1 MSRVALYPGS
11 FDPMT
16 NGHLSIIQRGLETF
30 DGLIVAI
37 ANNTKK
43 QPLFS
48 VEERK
53 EMILSAIGHDP
64 RVEVTSFQGLMV
76 DYARKRGISI
86 VLRGLRAVSDFEYEF
101 QLANMNRK
109 LNSKVDTVFMMTG
122 EDYFYISSQLVR
134 EVAMFGGDLDGLVPD
149 PVLHALQRKFASA
162 IDEARARAGAPPKEK
177 EKP

>member
-1 MSRVALYPGS
+1 MKRVALYPGS

-16 NGHLSIIQRGLETF
+16 NGHLSIIHRGLKTF

-37 ANNTKK
+37 ANNSKK
-43 QPLFS
+43 TPVFT

-53 EMILSAIGHDP
+53 EMIRAAVGDDP
-64 RVEVTSFQGLMV
+64 RVEIASFQGLMV
-76 DYARKRGISI
+76 DYARKRGVTI

-109 LNSKVDTVFMMTG
+109 LDPGVDTVFMMTG

-134 EVAMFGGDLDGLVPD
+134 EVASLGGNLDGLVPE
-149 PVLHALQRKFASA
+149 PVQRALREKYAEQVARRAKERK
-162 IDEARARAGAPPKEK
+162 
-177 EKP
+177 

>member
-1 MSRVALYPGS
+1 MKRVALYPGS

-16 NGHLSIIQRGLETF
+16 NGHLSIIHRGLKTF
-30 DGLIVAI
+30 DGLVVAI

-43 QPLFS
+43 TPLFS

-53 EMILSAIGHDP
+53 QMILDAIGHDP

-76 DYARKRGISI
+76 NYARERGLNI

-109 LNSKVDTVFMMTG
+109 LDPSVDTVFMMTG

-134 EVAMFGGDLDGLVPD
+134 EVATFGGNLQGLVPD
-149 PVLHALQRKFASA
+149 SVVHALKGKF
-162 IDEARARAGAPPKEK
+162 KTQK
-177 EKP
+177 

>member
-1 MSRVALYPGS
+1 MKRVALYPGS

-16 NGHLSIIQRGLETF
+16 HGHLSIIHRGLKTF
-30 DGLIVAI
+30 DGLVVAI

-43 QPLFS
+43 TPLFS

-53 EMILSAIGHDP
+53 QMILDAIGHDP
-64 RVEVTSFQGLMV
+64 RVEVASFQGLMV
-76 DYARKRGISI
+76 NYARERGINI

-109 LNSKVDTVFMMTG
+109 LDPSVDTVFMMTG

-134 EVAMFGGDLDGLVPD
+134 EVATFGGNLEGLVPD
-149 PVLHALQRKFASA
+149 PVAKALR
-162 IDEARARAGAPPKEK
+162 EK
-177 EKP
+177 LPQKRP

>member
-1 MSRVALYPGS
+1 MKRVALYPGS

-16 NGHLSIIQRGLETF
+16 NGHLSIIHRGLKTF
-30 DGLIVAI
+30 DGLVVAI

-43 QPLFS
+43 TPLFS

-53 EMILSAIGHDP
+53 QMILDAIGHDP
-64 RVEVTSFQGLMV
+64 RVEVASFQGLMV
-76 DYARKRGISI
+76 NYARERGLNI

-109 LNSKVDTVFMMTG
+109 LDPSVDTVFMMTG

-134 EVAMFGGDLDGLVPD
+134 EVATFGGNLDGLVPHS
-149 PVLHALQRKFASA
+149 V
-162 IDEARARAGAPPKEK
+162 AGALRSKFVQK
-177 EKP
+177 RS

>member
-1 MSRVALYPGS
+1 MKRVALYPGS

-16 NGHLSIIQRGLETF
+16 HGHLSIIHRGLKTF
-30 DGLIVAI
+30 DGLVVAI

-43 QPLFS
+43 SPLFS

-53 EMILSAIGHDP
+53 QMILDAIGHDP

-76 DYARKRGISI
+76 NYARKRGLNI

-109 LNSKVDTVFMMTG
+109 LDPSVDTVFMMTG

-134 EVAMFGGDLDGLVPD
+134 EVATFGGNLEGLVPE
-149 PVLHALQRKFASA
+149 PV
-162 IDEARARAGAPPKEK
+162 ARALTQKFQPRPQE
-177 EKP
+177 